1 MKVEFQLTGLTALLF
16 HSDDVQASD
25 ELKEWR
31 EDTQNKNKSI
41 RGDDRSPPWTWTTY
55 LYTDGENIV
64 WPSYNL
70 SVGLRQ
76 AGAQIL
82 MPNKRG
88 KTFKEVAVSG
98 IQPTAEFLEF
108 TSGGKVIPV
117 APFAKLRDNEADF
130 AKHVEA
136 ARANGFRLFSKRA
149 KIGMAKHVR
158 VRARFDQW
166 EMRGSVIVTA
176 TDVINMDKLQEL
188 FDIAGRGG
196 QGDWRPACKTPG
208 PFGQFT
214 AKLKKVG

>member
-16 HSDDVQASD
+16 HADDIEQSD
-25 ELKEWR
+25 ELTEWR
-31 EDTQNKNKSI
+31 KDSKNKNVSKP
-41 RGDDRSPPWTWTTY
+41 GDDRSPAWTWLTY
-55 LYTDGENIV
+55 LYTDGEKLV

-98 IQPTAEFLEF
+98 IQPTSEFLEF
-108 TSGGKVIPV
+108 TSGGKSIDVT
-117 APFAKLRDNEADF
+117 PFAKLRENDAPFN
-130 AKHVEA
+130 KHIDA
-136 ARANGFRLFSKRA
+136 ARSAGFRLFSKRA
-149 KIGMAKHVR
+149 KIGSSKHVR

-166 EMRGSVIVTA
+166 EMRGSVVITA
-176 TDVINMDKLQEL
+176 TDVITMDRLQEL
-188 FDIAGRGG
+188 FEIAGRGG
-196 QGDWRPACKTPG
+196 QGDWRPACRTPG